1 MIGLK
6 IHIDVSPMVAVIGA
20 AKSRN
25 LTLKAIRAGIKV
37 LVAPARSAAPKR
49 KGSGALKQA
58 QGWRAGKGTRAK
70 TVSWGVQG
78 ARVRVQKTFKGRV
91 VKPHKYDHL
100 VQGGSRP
107 HRLGKGEKLARLFRR
122 RTGDVMVPATKQASG
137 GRHPGAKPNPY
148 RRRVFQA
155 NKGRMGATIVRT
167 MDAEIKKLIA
177 GMQTKLLASMAKVP

>member
-1 MIGLK
+1 MAQIGFK
-6 IHIDVSPMVAVIGA
+6 IHIDVSPIVAVIGA
-20 AKSRN
+20 AKART

-78 ARVRVQKTFKGRV
+78 ARVRVQKTFKGQTI
-91 VKPHKYDHL
+91 KPHKYDHL
-100 VQGGSRP
+100 VQGGTRP

-122 RTGDVMVPATKQASG
+122 RTGDVMVPATKQTAG

-148 RRRVFQA
+148 RRRVWQA
-155 NKGRMGATIVRT
+155 KKGAVGATIVRT
-167 MDAEIKKLIA
+167 LRDEIQKS
-177 GMQTKLLASMAKVP
+177 LASQAAKLAKVP